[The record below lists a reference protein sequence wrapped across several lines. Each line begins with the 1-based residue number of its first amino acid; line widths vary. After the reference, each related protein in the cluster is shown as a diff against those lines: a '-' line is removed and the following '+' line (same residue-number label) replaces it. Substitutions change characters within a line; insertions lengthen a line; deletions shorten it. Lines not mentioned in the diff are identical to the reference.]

1 MKWLTNQKENTSM
14 KEYQKAEITVIE
26 IDRFTDIVTI
36 SGGHEDD
43 V

>member
-1 MKWLTNQKENTSM
+1 M

-26 IDRFTDIVTI
+26 IDRFTDIVTN
-36 SGGHEDD
+36 SDGEGGHEDD